1 MNAPVKPIFATAE
14 FRPINERRSTLDV
27 AYPKTQKK
35 RLRFKKP
42 QKRGGDSFT
51 LPFVGKDH
59 GQFSYWDV
67 PLTTGFLV
75 GTFLGGA
82 IAGIYLNYI
91 RESES
96 IIKHILLGD
105 IAAAWADKASS
116 CTPSELESL
125 RGQIK
130 GFMGKINPCQVV
142 SNWQGA
148 SAASAPRSD
157 KQLLEDANSWLA
169 MGGDDVLLTIV
180 AAAEKGGSK

>member
-14 FRPINERRSTLDV
+14 FRPINERRSTLMW
-27 AYPKTQKK
+27 PTPRPRKTPTLQEAA
-35 RLRFKKP
+35 
-42 QKRGGDSFT
+42 KRGGDSFT

-75 GTFLGGA
+75 GAFLGGA

-130 GFMGKINPCQVV
+130 GFMG
-142 SNWQGA
+142 
-148 SAASAPRSD
+148 RSIPA
-157 KQLLEDANSWLA
+157 KWFPIGREHQRQAHRVATNSC
-169 MGGDDVLLTIV
+169 
-180 AAAEKGGSK
+180 SKMRTVG